1 MKKIIIWLANI
12 FNVDLTVEKIIYKDK
27 IVEIPKEVIVEKEV
41 IKEVIKEVPVEVIVE
56 KEVIKEV
63 PVYKEV
69 KYIALKD
76 EVTND
81 TYVEGNLVVKGYLYV
96 DGEITCFKLKE
107 NGTTEQ

>member
-1 MKKIIIWLANI
+1 MAKI
-12 FNVDLTVEKIIYKDK
+12 FNANLTVEKIIYKDK
-27 IVEIPKEVIVEKEV
+27 IVE
-41 IKEVIKEVPVEVIVE
+41 VIKEVPKEVI

-96 DGEITCFKLKE
+96 DGEVSCYKIKE
-107 NGTTEQ
+107 EEA

>member
-1 MKKIIIWLANI
+1 MKKLIIWLAKI
-12 FNVDLTVEKIIYKDK
+12 FNVNLTVEKVIYKDK
-27 IVEIPKEVIVEKEV
+27 IVEVIKEVPKEV
-41 IKEVIKEVPVEVIVE
+41 IKEVIVEVPVEVIVE

-81 TYVEGNLVVKGYLYV
+81 TYVEGNLVVKGYLYA
-96 DGEITCFKLKE
+96 DGEISCYKLKE
-107 NGTTEQ
+107 EEA